1 MIRNYAER
9 YMPRPTLSDP
19 VNRWT
24 IQARL
29 NASDEQWA
37 ALEPHLEHFEG
48 PHGLTLYD
56 WPRVIAAVRRLVAPK
71 RARGRMLRRSTA

>member
-1 MIRNYAER
+1 MS
-9 YMPRPTLSDP
+9 RPSLSDP

-37 ALEPHLEHFEG
+37 ALEPHLEQFVG
-48 PHGLTLYD
+48 PNGLTLYD
-56 WPRVIAAVRRLVAPK
+56 WPRVIGAVRRLVAPK
-71 RARGRMLRRSTA
+71 RSRIGTPRRRTA